1 MARIAGFALLSALAL
16 GCGDSTNSS
25 GDEPS
30 SGTAGAESTGAGGD
44 NGGSTGSSGSMST
57 TGAGGVANG
66 SGGNGGRA
74 GASGM
79 SGTGGMGGVVGSG
92 GTGLMQ
98 RDGGMILGKPPFDW
112 VGIIGTGQ
120 SLSVGWE
127 AGIVSPTQPFK
138 NLKLVDNGPDPKY
151 PIDGGATGQWS
162 VTPLIEPIRKAV
174 AGTGA
179 GYDDSQYPNNIFHY
193 NDSYGETPHAGMANT
208 LSTVWAARAGMGDY
222 ITAHSIVGWSGHC
235 LSDIDKKGGK
245 RSFPAAMS
253 EAKIFKKLAEAQG
266 KTYGVGGIILT
277 HGECDATNPNY
288 GTGLY
293 QLWQDYNTDIKAL
306 TGQKNDVV
314 LLISQQS
321 STTGGTNSSAVQVWK
336 AGNDHPGQIVCT
348 GPKYAFG
355 QYGLHLPAPGYERV
369 GEKYAEVFDLMV
381 DQGIAWKPVGP
392 NKITRNGAVI
402 TLDFDVPNPPLV
414 WDQHLNPPHQTM
426 HTAWAQG
433 HGFEVID
440 AAKNEVTI
448 QSAEIKG
455 TSVVI
460 TLAQAPAQGT
470 MLTVGYALTPD
481 APGYT
486 AGGPDGMHGQL
497 RDSDPFEGYSK
508 ETIEASVTN
517 GSPNINDVT
526 QGGFARRAALD
537 IVTGSGL
544 AADTVCAKMNYDQIT
559 LSAPWTGATGKAMLT
574 FHHNHYNYA
583 VHFAMAVP

>member
-1 MARIAGFALLSALAL
+1 METFKARIGWFALLPALAM
-16 GCGDSTNSS
+16 GCSDSADAPT
-25 GDEPS
+25 DEPS
-30 SGTAGAESTGAGGD
+30 SGAAGSESPGSGGDSGSSTGAAGSMTSGIDGSVSGSGGAS
-44 NGGSTGSSGSMST
+44 GRGGSSG
-57 TGAGGVANG
+57 AGG
-66 SGGNGGRA
+66 
-74 GASGM
+74 
-79 SGTGGMGGVVGSG
+79 TPGSG
-92 GTGLMQ
+92 GTGLMP
-98 RDGGMILGKPPFDW
+98 RDGGVVLGKPPFDW

-138 NLKLVDNGPDPKY
+138 NLKLLDQGPDPKY
-151 PIDGGATGQWS
+151 PIDAGVTGQWS

-174 AGTGA
+174 AGTGM

-222 ITAHSIVGWSGHC
+222 VTAHSVVGWSGHC

-266 KTYGVGGIILT
+266 KTYGVGGIVLT
-277 HGECDATNPNY
+277 HGECDSTNANY

-293 QLWQDYNTDIKAL
+293 QMWQDYNTDLKAI

-321 STTGGTNSSAVQVWK
+321 SVAAGTTSSAVQVWK

-355 QYGLHLPAPGYERV
+355 QYGLHLSGPRYERV

-381 DQGIAWKPVGP
+381 NQGIAWKPVGP
-392 NKITRNGAVI
+392 NKVTRNGAVI

-414 WDQHLNPPHQTM
+414 WDQHLNAPHQTV
-426 HTAWAQG
+426 HTAWAKG
-433 HGFEVID
+433 RGFEVID
-440 AAKNEVTI
+440 AAKNEIAIASTEI
-448 QSAEIKG
+448 QGSSI
-455 TSVVI
+455 I
-460 TLAQAPAQGT
+460 LTLAQAPAAGT
-470 MLTVGYALTPD
+470 ALTVGYALTPD
-481 APGYT
+481 ATGYT
-486 AGGPDGMHGQL
+486 AGGDNGMHGQL
-497 RDSDPFEGYSK
+497 RDSDSFEGYAK
-508 ETIEASVTN
+508 ETIEVSVTS
-517 GSPNINDVT
+517 GSANVSVP
-526 QGGFARRAALD
+526 QGGFARRAELD
-537 IVTGSGL
+537 IVTGAGL
-544 AADTVCAKMNYDQIT
+544 PADTVAAKMNYDQIT
-559 LSAPWTGATGKAMLT
+559 LSAPWPGATGKAMLT

-583 VHFAMAVP
+583 VHFAMPVP